1 MCTQRCLFC
10 CQTVQGVVF
19 LNTTTV
25 GVPKFLNAP
34 FCLFSCCYDSKESW
48 CMCLYGAP
56 VLWCV
61 SVCEREWKR
70 YLFSVELCLCVC
82 AVSACAQQSV
92 DKRLRGGEEK
102 LAALFCWKY
111 ANAIHLVFI
120 SQMFALFAAFTFDFF
135 FFFLWGIFKKY
146 FMVICCRAFDY
157 HWHELFFVLFNF
169 FSSSKFDSECKLE
182 LSACDFCC
190 IPSISCRALNI
201 SADSIVLLK
210 CSLSFSNP
218 CEISLLGGSIMSLI
232 LQLFLPVKYIS

>member
-1 MCTQRCLFC
+1 MCTQWCLFC

-135 FFFLWGIFKKY
+135 FFFGGFLKNILWLSAAGLLTTTD
-146 FMVICCRAFDY
+146 MS
-157 HWHELFFVLFNF
+157 F
-169 FSSSKFDSECKLE
+169 FSSSLIF
-182 LSACDFCC
+182 FR
-190 IPSISCRALNI
+190 PLNLTLN
-201 SADSIVLLK
+201 ANL
-210 CSLSFSNP
+210 N
-218 CEISLLGGSIMSLI
+218 
-232 LQLFLPVKYIS
+232 